1 MKRHTISS
9 VLLLLV
15 MVSVYACN
23 NKAVV
28 SNPTIGLKLRDSL
41 YINIGHPDSLK
52 QASMYEVHYNNE
64 PYLLIWMAKYFRIVL
79 VPMMGPRKGRP
90 VHIPALDSFMQ
101 QHQIHDVCYYNE
113 DSLFGHARD
122 EGRQYLFDINGNIKK
137 SWRMNTDYENEK
149 NILVGGGI
157 FAYPISYDSKHSRF
171 YYEASAFPS
180 ENGYEFFHKPHAL
193 ALQLSGDSA
202 YISTMFSYYPNGY
215 ECKYFGITASS
226 TSTILFGN
234 RNYTSFYLSDSLYS
248 YATDTPGK
256 PAGQYNARSNYAIQP
271 TDSFNIK
278 EDANK
283 DYIMEFFANHFAY
296 GFLTAASTSP
306 YLFRIAYHKYHF
318 YNEDSTINMA
328 MQRPWSMV
336 VLDTA
341 LQIKGE
347 IPFLDQTFDCT
358 NIIPVN
364 NGFWINTLK
373 DNRQFYFYEME
384 FK

>member
-15 MVSVYACN
+15 MILVYACN
-23 NKAVV
+23 KAIPA
-28 SNPTIGLKLRDSL
+28 NPIITLKLRDSL

-52 QASMYEVHYNNE
+52 QASMYAIHYNNE
-64 PYLLIWMAKYFRIVL
+64 PYLLIWMAKYFGIVL
-79 VPMMGPRKGRP
+79 VPMMGPRKGQP

-122 EGRQYLFDINGNIKK
+122 EGRLYLFSINSSINK
-137 SWRMNTDYENEK
+137 SWRINIDYQQQK
-149 NILVGGGI
+149 NIFIGGGS
-157 FAYPISYDSKHSRF
+157 YEEPISYDAKHARL
-171 YYEASAFPS
+171 YYFANPFPS
-180 ENGYEFFHKPHAL
+180 EDGYEFFHKPHAL

-202 YISTMFSYYPNGY
+202 YISNMFSYYPQGY
-215 ECKYFGITASS
+215 EGKYFGITLSN
-226 TSTILFGN
+226 TCTILFGN
-234 RNYTSFYLSDSLYS
+234 RIYTSFYLSDSLYS
-248 YATDTPGK
+248 YATDIPGE
-256 PAGQYNARSNYAIQP
+256 PAGQYDARSNYAEQP
-271 TDSFNIK
+271 TDSFSITN
-278 EDANK
+278 DANK
-283 DYIMEFFANHFAY
+283 DYIMEFYANHFIY
-296 GFLTAASTSP
+296 SFLTTAATSP
-306 YLFRIAYHKYHF
+306 YLFRIVDHKYHF
-318 YNEDSTINMA
+318 YNEDSTINMG
-328 MQRPWSMV
+328 MQRPWSME

-347 IPFLDQTFDCT
+347 IPCLDQTFGST